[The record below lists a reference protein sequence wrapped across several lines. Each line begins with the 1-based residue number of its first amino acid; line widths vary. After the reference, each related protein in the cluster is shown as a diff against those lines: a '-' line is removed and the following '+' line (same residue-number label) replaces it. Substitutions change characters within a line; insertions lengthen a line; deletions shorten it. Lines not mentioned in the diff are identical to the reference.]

1 MVQNSIL
8 LEYKRVCGPLVIER
22 NVYCATL
29 HAVEKVEC
37 PQHTCS
43 ASFLGSASFWG
54 QTPFGGNNFW
64 AKRIVILSRITI
76 IFLRFCVI
84 ERCCGNKNTA
94 PNQSFTRV
102 SDIFKI
108 HAIASSPR
116 KERSVSAKELAIY
129 DFTHSTRLPW
139 EIGLERVWKNKCGSG
154 NKYQINVKYGS
165 GIGAQRFLN
174 MWLLQRQIFHGY
186 RIFQHL

>member
-1 MVQNSIL
+1 MWPISNWKKCLLRYITCCWKSWMPTACMLSLFFRIGQFLGANSIW
-8 LEYKRVCGPLVIER
+8 R
-22 NVYCATL
+22 
-29 HAVEKVEC
+29 
-37 PQHTCS
+37 QQ
-43 ASFLGSASFWG
+43 FLGKKNSDFIENY
-54 QTPFGGNNFW
+54 NN
-64 AKRIVILSRITI
+64 I
-76 IFLRFCVI
+76 LRFCVI